1 MLVCTH
7 HNATRALQGP
17 PAPGPGPL
25 NSSKPKVASLRKKR
39 ARQWK
44 VNGTVLQPLCSP
56 PHLSRRSTAT
66 STRRTAT
73 TITPPPY
80 RIAFAASPLHRFA
93 TSPLTCLRSASYHS
107 SPSRITSSSSSF
119 FTLTQPPLL
128 KLHLPPP
135 PLHRRRAPPS
145 EAAPSQIFVLALLPS
160 CFTMHW
166 PNVPFSTAAACLHS
180 VAPRSQS
187 LAAIAR
193 RSCSSLVLVLVCSCL
208 TCTCAHSTLRSQYT
222 CPESCAY
229 HSALLHNIEHC
240 FILYCIYCT
249 VLLHRDTE
257 YCFILHCFILY

>member
-1 MLVCTH
+1 MEGQWD
-7 HNATRALQGP
+7 RP
-17 PAPGPGPL
+17 PASL
-25 NSSKPKVASLRKKR
+25 LASTPEPPQHRHLY
-39 ARQWK
+39 
-44 VNGTVLQPLCSP
+44 P
-56 PHLSRRSTAT
+56 PHRHHHHS
-66 STRRTAT
+66 T
-73 TITPPPY
+73 TIIPH
-80 RIAFAASPLHRFA
+80 RLRRFA

-180 VAPRSQS
+180 VAPCSQS

-229 HSALLHNIEHC
+229 HSAVS
-240 FILYCIYCT
+240 CT
-249 VLLHRDTE
+249 
-257 YCFILHCFILY
+257 I

>member
-1 MLVCTH
+1 MEGQWD
-7 HNATRALQGP
+7 RP
-17 PAPGPGPL
+17 PASL
-25 NSSKPKVASLRKKR
+25 LASTPEPPQHRHLY
-39 ARQWK
+39 
-44 VNGTVLQPLCSP
+44 P
-56 PHLSRRSTAT
+56 PHRHHHHS
-66 STRRTAT
+66 T
-73 TITPPPY
+73 TIPH
-80 RIAFAASPLHRFA
+80 RLRRFA

-145 EAAPSQIFVLALLPS
+145 EAAPSQILSLRFFPRVS
-160 CFTMHW
+160 QCIGQMF
-166 PNVPFSTAAACLHS
+166 PFPAAACLHS